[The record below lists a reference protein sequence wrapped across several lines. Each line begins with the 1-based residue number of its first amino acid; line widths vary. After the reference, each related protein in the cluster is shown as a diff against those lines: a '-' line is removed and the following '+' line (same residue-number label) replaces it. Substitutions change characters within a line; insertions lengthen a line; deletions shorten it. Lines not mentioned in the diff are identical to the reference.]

1 MIIIRD
7 KTRIKD
13 ILSKLEKIWNDVP
26 DYRFFQMLNAIG
38 FDSRYDFFYL
48 EDSEIQERLN
58 QILENSGDT
67 H

>member
-1 MIIIRD
+1 MRD

-38 FDSRYDFFYL
+38 FDSHMDWFYL
-48 EDSEIQERLN
+48 DDDKLKARLDEILAN
-58 QILENSGDT
+58 GGDT

>member
-1 MIIIRD
+1 MRD

-38 FDSRYDFFYL
+38 FDSHYDFFYL